1 MNSPEIRALEDTVIN
16 QIAAGEVV
24 ERPVSIV
31 KELVENS
38 LDAGATRID
47 IEIDAG
53 GCQRILVRD
62 NGRGIPPAEFAL
74 ALRRHCTSK
83 LRASEELARL
93 VTLGF
98 RGEAL
103 AAIGAVSDLQLTS
116 RIAAQAHGWQVM
128 TNAHGVPGQ
137 PVPAPHPVGT
147 SVVVRDLF
155 GRVPARRRFLRQPQ
169 TEWLQVLAL
178 VRRLAF
184 SAPAVAFNLL
194 RDGQRALNVPA
205 ALDEASAA
213 RRLRALFG
221 AEFATTANRVEMAS
235 QHIRV
240 SGYLAGPALA
250 RSQAD
255 LQMLAVNGRTIRDR
269 QLAHA
274 VRLAYGDSL
283 PEGRQ
288 ACYALQID
296 LSPDAVDVNVHPGKI
311 EVRFHDLREVHDFL
325 HTAVRQTLS
334 GPLTTAVERPYDTTG
349 GPRELLL
356 GVADAGLPA
365 SPRFAPSPR
374 PVLSA
379 RPVYSSALVADT
391 TEWVAVIAGRYAV
404 KVEAADA
411 ALVVV
416 DLTGLATA
424 VLVARFQNQLDSA
437 PTLPSRP
444 LLFPIRLECRDDA
457 HAQAVEGVL
466 VALGLSVNPLSSRTL
481 VLRALPLAAPAVL
494 PEVLGRA
501 LTRGAPLPGA
511 HYLATA
517 LGEAL
522 AIPTLSAERAQW
534 WARLQVMASE
544 LAIALDPF
552 QCRLDTA
559 GLARL
564 MVANHAAH

>member
-1 MNSPEIRALEDTVIN
+1 MNSPEIRALTDAVIN

-47 IEIDAG
+47 IEIDGG
-53 GCQRILVRD
+53 GCQRIAVRD
-62 NGRGIPPAEFAL
+62 NGGGIPPGEFAL

-83 LRASEELARL
+83 LRGAEELARL

-116 RIAAQAHGWQVM
+116 RIAAQAHGWQVT
-128 TNAHGVPGQ
+128 TNAHGLPGQ

-155 GRVPARRRFLRQPQ
+155 GRVPARRRFLRQAQ
-169 TEWLQVLAL
+169 TEALHVLAL
-178 VRRLAF
+178 VRRIAF

-194 RDGQRALNVPA
+194 RDGQRALSVPA

-221 AEFATTANRVEMAS
+221 VEFAALASRVEMAS
-235 QHIRV
+235 QQIRV
-240 SGYLAGPALA
+240 AGYLAGPALA

-274 VRLAYGDSL
+274 VRLAYGERL
-283 PEGRQ
+283 PEGRH

-296 LSPDAVDVNVHPGKI
+296 LPPAAVDVNVHPGKI
-311 EVRFHDLREVHDFL
+311 EVRFQDLREVHDLL
-325 HTAVRQTLS
+325 HAAVRAALN
-334 GPLTTAVERPYDTTG
+334 GPQAPAVAVEHAYETTG
-349 GPRELLL
+349 GPRELVLR
-356 GVADAGLPA
+356 VADAGRPA
-365 SPRFAPSPR
+365 GPR
-374 PVLSA
+374 PSFAA
-379 RPVYSSALVADT
+379 RVAHPVHPAAVAT
-391 TEWVAVIAGRYAV
+391 HWVALIAGRYAV
-404 KVEAADA
+404 SIEEVPDAPAA
-411 ALVVV
+411 ALGVV
-416 DLTGLATA
+416 DLVGFATA
-424 VLVARFQNQLDSA
+424 VLAARLQTQWASA
-437 PTLPSRP
+437 PALPSRP
-444 LLFPIRLECRDDA
+444 LLFPIRIECRDGA
-457 HAQAVEGVL
+457 HAQALEAAL
-466 VALGLSVNPLSSRTL
+466 AALGLSVNALSARTL
-481 VLRALPLAAPAVL
+481 ALRSLPLAAPAVL
-494 PEVLGRA
+494 PEVLGPALARHPPRA
-501 LTRGAPLPGA
+501 DAG
-511 HYLATA
+511 YLATA

-522 AIPTLSAERAQW
+522 AVPTLGAERASW
-534 WARLQVMASE
+534 WARLQGMAAE
-544 LAIALDPF
+544 LAIALGPYET
-552 QCRLDTA
+552 RLDAA

-564 MVANHAAH
+564 VAASHAPG